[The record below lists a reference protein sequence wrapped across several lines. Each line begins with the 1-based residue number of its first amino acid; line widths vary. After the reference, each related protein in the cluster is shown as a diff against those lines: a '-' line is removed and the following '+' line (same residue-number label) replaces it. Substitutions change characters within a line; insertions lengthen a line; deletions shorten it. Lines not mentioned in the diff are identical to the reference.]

1 MAIDP
6 RRSMTDSRIPPTSS
20 QDTASEVSPERSNPE
35 VPDGLR
41 LQVALARAGVAS
53 RRAAAEAIKA
63 GRVAVNGTV
72 IREPGHRVQADR
84 DQIRFDGE
92 PVGVE
97 PLRYYL
103 LHKPRG
109 VLSTVSDDRDRPV
122 VTEYLPD
129 DAGRCVPVGRL
140 DFTSEG
146 LLLLTND
153 GPLIE
158 GLLHPRYEVPREYAA
173 EVEGQ
178 VSDGVLERIEKGVR
192 LEDGS
197 RASAQTTRLNRK
209 ATPGRT
215 WLGLVLRQGRKH
227 EVRRIG
233 DAVGHPVRRL
243 IRVRFGP
250 LLLGDLAPGQ
260 IRELTAKELSS
271 LHERA
276 GVRGKSGP
284 PATPASPGATSV

>member
-1 MAIDP
+1 MTSTDP
-6 RRSMTDSRIPPTSS
+6 PPEPTPDRTD
-20 QDTASEVSPERSNPE
+20 A
-35 VPDGLR
+35 LR

-72 IREPGHRVQADR
+72 VREPGHRVRPSNDE
-84 DQIRFDGE
+84 IRFDGE

-109 VLSTVSDDRDRPV
+109 VLSSVSDDRDRPV

-153 GPLIE
+153 GPLIQ

-173 EVEGQ
+173 EVEGH
-178 VSDGVLERIEKGVR
+178 VSDAELARIEKGVR

-197 RASAQTTRLNRK
+197 TASAQAKRLDRR

-233 DAVGHPVRRL
+233 DAIGHPVRRL

-250 LLLGDLAPGQ
+250 LLLGELPAGR
-260 IRELTAKELSS
+260 IRELTPKEIRQLR
-271 LHERA
+271 ERA
-276 GVRGKSGP
+276 GVADSDEN
-284 PATPASPGATSV
+284 